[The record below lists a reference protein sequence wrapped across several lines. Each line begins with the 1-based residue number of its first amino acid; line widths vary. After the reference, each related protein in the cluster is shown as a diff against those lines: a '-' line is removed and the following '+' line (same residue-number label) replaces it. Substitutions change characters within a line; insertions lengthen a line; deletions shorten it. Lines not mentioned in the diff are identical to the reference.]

1 MMTDKKCP
9 YCEFDDYDVIDK
21 NDFGVILPEA
31 KPLSK
36 GHSIIIPIR
45 HVGSFFEVT
54 DKERK
59 SLMSLLELARNELK
73 IRHQPDGFHV
83 AFNDGDVFGEES
95 EHLHIHIIPRYKDQ
109 ELKLDKRWGIL
120 QD

>member
-1 MMTDKKCP
+1 MTEKKCP

-31 KPLSK
+31 NPLSK

-45 HVGSFFEVT
+45 HVSSFFEVT
-54 DKERK
+54 DKER
-59 SLMSLLELARNELK
+59 
-73 IRHQPDGFHV
+73 
-83 AFNDGDVFGEES
+83 NDGDVFGEAS
-95 EHLHIHIIPRYKDQ
+95 EHLHIHIIPRYKGQ
-109 ELKLDKRWGIL
+109 QLKLDKRWGIV